1 MSRRRR
7 DRERRPP
14 RRRASRQ
21 ARRRLLVVCE
31 GERTEPEYIKGFE
44 RQVRNHLVTVEV
56 SKERGDPRKVVE
68 IAKALMHDAKREA
81 RRSHD
86 TWLEF
91 DEVWC
96 VFDRDEHERYDAA
109 VNMAQDNNLELAV
122 SNPSFELWLVLH
134 FRESPG
140 PQHRD
145 TLRRMLRDR
154 LLPGYDKGIDF
165 EALAEGIEV
174 AIERTRRLDEDAAAM
189 GEPRRNPTTGVYRL
203 TDSIAREDEA

>member
-1 MSRRRR
+1 MVSSRRRN
-7 DRERRPP
+7 RERRPP

-31 GERTEPEYIKGFE
+31 GERTEPEYIRGFK
-44 RQVRNHLVTVEV
+44 RQVRNNLVTVEV

-68 IAKALMHDAKREA
+68 IAKTRMLDAKREA
-81 RRSHD
+81 RKSHD
-86 TWLEF
+86 TWLEL

-109 VNMAQDNNLELAV
+109 VNMAQDNDLELAV

-140 PQHRD
+140 PQHGD
-145 TLRRMLRDR
+145 TLRRMLRDK

-165 EALAEGIEV
+165 EALAAGVEV
-174 AIERTRRLDEDAAAM
+174 ATERARRMDEDAEAM

-203 TDSIAREDEA
+203 THSIARGE